1 VRNKP
6 RLKWLRVAGAVFA
19 ASVIVSACSG
29 GSSSPQSSSG
39 GSGGKTLKIDF
50 ANINDE
56 SSFFHA
62 VTQGVKDAEKTIGS
76 EVQVKYYDNKSDG
89 NTTLQNAQLMVN
101 DHPDLII
108 EFYGTEAVAK
118 SSERLFKNANIPC
131 ITVNVPGAG
140 GCTWYDLYNPSLCGQ
155 TGTAMGKIAA
165 DKGWNGSNT
174 AVVLVAA
181 ASFGPEIN
189 TCQGYYYEE
198 LQKYVPGIAK
208 ISSYKDITLSTTRV
222 GDTTYQV
229 NGDGLL
235 DKTFNSV
242 TNVLQA
248 IPSSKHLIVY
258 PIGDDMAI
266 GAWRA
271 LDQANRGDDSI
282 IAGLGGDP
290 RTLVQ
295 LRTNPSWVAE
305 GDIFFSHWGELLL
318 PMAKAILEHQ
328 QTPALTTSPLAVLTK
343 DMTVPDTLIA
353 PMSNY
358 YKDGETNASE
368 LPPLIPVKDGDL
380 PGLDKQGPVGNDYLG
395 NSDWL
400 RKFDNVKDLS

>member
-1 VRNKP
+1 VRIRP
-6 RLKWLRVAGAVFA
+6 RIKWLQVAAAVFA
-19 ASVIVSACSG
+19 LSVIVSACA
-29 GSSSPQSSSG
+29 GSSGSPGASNSG
-39 GSGGKTLKIDF
+39 SPHKTLKIDF

-56 SSFFHA
+56 SAFFHS
-62 VTQGVKDAEKTIGS
+62 VTQGMKDAEKTIGS
-76 EVQVKYYDNKSDG
+76 DVKVRYYDNKSDG
-89 NTTLQNAQLMVN
+89 NTTLQNARLMVN

-118 SSERLFKNANIPC
+118 SAERLFKDANIPC

-165 DKGWNGSNT
+165 EKGWNGSNT
-174 AVVLVAA
+174 AVILVAA

-198 LQKYVPGIAK
+198 LQKYVPGITK

-222 GDTTYQV
+222 GSTTYQV

-271 LDQANRGDDSI
+271 LDQANRGSNSI

-305 GDIFFSHWGELLL
+305 GDIFISHWGELLL
-318 PMAKAILEHQ
+318 PMAKAILEHRT
-328 QTPALTTSPLAVLTK
+328 TPALTTSPLAVLTK
-343 DMTVPDTLIA
+343 NLTVPNTLIA
-353 PMSNY
+353 PMSNF
-358 YKDGETNASE
+358 YKGSETNATE
-368 LPPLIPVKDGDL
+368 LPPLVPVKDGDL

-395 NSDWL
+395 AIDWL
-400 RKFDNVKDLS
+400 RKFGNVSGLS